1 MTRQEDHLFKPGL
14 NRLLKDTAAQ
24 DMVEYC
30 LVFACIG
37 LLAIASTNGVAANV
51 AQMLTTVGNGLTGS
65 I

>member
-1 MTRQEDHLFKPGL
+1 MI
-14 NRLLKDTAAQ
+14 
-24 DMVEYC
+24 EYC
-30 LVFACIG
+30 LIFTCVG